1 MNEWTSIKD
10 GLPNSDCVCRV
21 MRDAGIVS
29 NPRHKGYPS
38 GKWEELT
45 TFIKQL
51 NIFTCDLMDTGMVT
65 HWAITTE
72 LPKD

>member
-1 MNEWTSIKD
+1 
-10 GLPNSDCVCRV
+10 